1 MVAGHDA
8 HCQIMVFFN
17 LQGFLHDMGAL
28 FGSTGNVLLL
38 LLLFAFICIYLNS
51 FVWLCSTFG
60 LPKKLTP
67 TMALSCMLVQQ
78 YPSRVSSNLTFDN
91 LFWLKS

>member
-8 HCQIMVFFN
+8 HCHFITFFN
-17 LQGFLHDMGAL
+17 LQGFLHELDAL

-38 LLLFAFICIYLNS
+38 LLLLAFIYVYLNS

-60 LPKKLTP
+60 LQKKLTP
-67 TMALSCMLVQQ
+67 TMALFCMLEQQ
-78 YPSRVSSNLTFDN
+78 FPFRVSSNLTFDN